1 MTDKSA
7 PTSPTTTTTATAA
20 EEAERLAEQQFAR
33 RYRTLPMPWR
43 VVMVVLTLLVC
54 ALAINQIFNL
64 GFLVGHVILDARYLY
79 IYVGIILV
87 MTFIFFPLS
96 SRVKNDGVPWYDLIL
111 IATVIGVFGYF
122 AYHADQIVQRGWEFA
137 APDFATYLALIAW
150 VIVLEAGRRAGGL
163 PIFIVTLVIS
173 LYPVVAAKL
182 PDVIG
187 GAGMDLYQTAAF
199 HLFSEESIFGL
210 PTQVG
215 ALLVFGFLLF
225 GVALQYT
232 GAGKFFIDLSLAL
245 LGRLR
250 GGPAKVAILSSGLM
264 GSMSGGPVIN
274 VLTSGPF
281 TIPAM
286 IRVGFSRSYAAGVE
300 ANSSTGGVLMPPIMG
315 ATAFV
320 MANFLGVSYTTI
332 MIAAVIPAFLFF
344 FGLFVQIDAYA
355 ARNGIKGLPAE
366 EIPKLWPVLVS
377 GWHYIAILGLLVW
390 MLIELQREA
399 TAPFYA
405 TLILLIVN
413 QFTRNRFDWKRLID
427 FVKGV
432 GNILAELG
440 GILAA
445 VGLIIGALQ
454 ATGMAGTITN
464 DLVFLAGGSVLML
477 LVMGALTSFILGM
490 GLTVTAAYIML
501 AIILAPALIKAGVD
515 PLAAHM
521 FIMYWGML
529 SFITP
534 PVAIAA
540 FVAASV
546 AKCSPMQT
554 AFQAMVLGTVIYFI
568 PFFFVFNPA
577 LLMQG
582 AWAEILV
589 VLTTAVVGITIL
601 ANGLQGYLLG
611 VGDLGSGPPA
621 WAARA
626 LLITGG
632 LLLATPGG
640 GMLGIAHTT
649 LIAAAAILVALGAL
663 IGALRLRHAARR
675 PVAS

>member
-1 MTDKSA
+1 MSDKNTMTNSDSSA
-7 PTSPTTTTTATAA
+7 DF
-20 EEAERLAEQQFAR
+20 EAERQAEKLYGQ
-33 RYRTLPMPWR
+33 RYRTLSRPWW
-43 VVMVVLTLLVC
+43 VVMVALTLTLCV
-54 ALAINQIFNL
+54 LAINQIFNL
-64 GFLVGHVILDARYLY
+64 GFLIGHVILDARYLY
-79 IYVGIILV
+79 IYVAIILV
-87 MTFIFFPLS
+87 MTFIYFPATRRS
-96 SRVKNDGVPWYDLIL
+96 GGDKVPWYDFIL
-111 IATVIGVFGYF
+111 IIATAVIFGYF
-122 AYHADQIVQRGWEFA
+122 AYHAEAIVLRGWEFA
-137 APDFATYLALIAW
+137 APEFATYMALAAW
-150 VIVLEAGRRAGGL
+150 IIVLEAGRRAGGM
-163 PIFIVTLVIS
+163 PIFITTLLIS
-173 LYPVVAAKL
+173 LYPLVAERM
-182 PDVIG
+182 PDVI
-187 GAGMDLYQTAAF
+187 AGSGKDLLGTAAF
-199 HLFSEESIFGL
+199 HLFSEESVFGV

-232 GAGKFFIDLSLAL
+232 GAGKFFLDLAFAL
-245 LGRLR
+245 LGRYR
-250 GGPAKVAILSSGLM
+250 GGPAKVAIFSSGLM

-274 VLTSGPF
+274 VLTTGPL

-286 IRVGFSRSYAAGVE
+286 RRIGFSRKHAAGIE
-300 ANSSTGGVLMPPIMG
+300 ACASTGGVLMPPIMG

-332 MIAAVIPAFLFF
+332 IIAALIPSMLYFY
-344 FGLFVQIDAYA
+344 GLFIQIDAYA
-355 ARNGIKGLPAE
+355 ARNNLKGLPAE
-366 EIPKLWPVLVS
+366 EIPSVWTVLKG
-377 GWHYIAILGLLVW
+377 GWHYIAVFALLIW
-390 MLIELQREA
+390 MLIYLQREA

-405 TLILLIVN
+405 TLILFIMN
-413 QFTRNRFDWKRLID
+413 QFTRHRMSFVQFVD
-427 FVKGV
+427 FIKGV
-432 GNILAELG
+432 GRILAELG

-454 ATGMAGTITN
+454 GTGMAGTITN
-464 DLVFLAGGSVLML
+464 DLIFLAGGSVLML
-477 LVMGALTSFILGM
+477 LLMGALTSFILGM

-501 AIILAPALIKAGVD
+501 AIILAPALVRAGID

-554 AFQAMVLGTVIYFI
+554 AVQAMVLGTVIYFI

-582 AWAEILV
+582 AWPEILV
-589 VLTTAVVGITIL
+589 VLVTAIIGITIL

-611 VGDLGSGPPA
+611 VGDLGKGPPG
-621 WAARA
+621 WVARA
-626 LLITGG
+626 LLIVGG

-640 GMLGIAHTT
+640 GMLGIDHLT
-649 LIAAAAILVALGAL
+649 LSGVAAALVALGAL
-663 IGALRLRHAARR
+663 VGKLRLRAIAQR
-675 PVAS
+675 PSAY

>member
-1 MTDKSA
+1 MPQDTPSA
-7 PTSPTTTTTATAA
+7 STAQGL
-20 EEAERLAEQQFAR
+20 EQEAQRLAEQKFAL
-33 RYRTLPMPWR
+33 RYRTLSKSGQIIMLLLT
-43 VVMVVLTLLVC
+43 VLIC
-54 ALAINQIFNL
+54 SLAINQIFNL
-64 GFLVGHVILDARYLY
+64 GFFVGHVILDARYLY

-87 MTFIFFPLS
+87 MTFMYFPLT
-96 SRVKNDGVPWYDLIL
+96 SRSANDRVPWYDLL
-111 IATVIGVFGYF
+111 IIAVIIGVFGYF
-122 AYHADQIVQRGWEFA
+122 AYSAEHIVLRGWEFA
-137 APDFATYLALIAW
+137 APDFAAYMALIAW
-150 VIVLEAGRRAGGL
+150 IIVLEAGRRAGGL
-163 PIFIVTLVIS
+163 PIFIITLIIS

-187 GAGMDLYQTAAF
+187 GAGMNLMDTAAF
-199 HLFSEESIFGL
+199 HMFSEESVFGL

-225 GVALQYT
+225 GVALMYT

-245 LGRLR
+245 LGRFR
-250 GGPAKVAILSSGLM
+250 GGPAKVAIVSSGLM

-274 VLTSGPF
+274 VLTSAPF

-286 IRVGFSRSYAAGVE
+286 CRVGFSRTYAAGVE

-315 ATAFV
+315 ATAFI

-332 MIAAVIPAFLFF
+332 MIAAVIPALLFF

-355 ARNGIKGLPAE
+355 ARYGIKGLPAA
-366 EIPKLWPVLVS
+366 EIPKIWPVLKS
-377 GWHYIAILGLLVW
+377 GWHYIAILALLVW
-390 MLIELQREA
+390 MLIYLQREA

-405 TLILLIVN
+405 TLILLIAN
-413 QFTRNRFDWKRLID
+413 QFTKNRLDWKGFID
-427 FVKGV
+427 FIKGT

-464 DLVFLAGGSVLML
+464 DLVFLAGGSIIML

-490 GLTVTAAYIML
+490 GLTVTAAYVML

-546 AKCSPMQT
+546 ARCSPMQT
-554 AFQAMVLGTVIYFI
+554 AVQAMVLGTVIYFI

-582 AWAEILV
+582 AWTEILI
-589 VLTTAVVGITIL
+589 VLTTAIIGITIL

-611 VGDLGSGPPA
+611 VGDLGNSPLG
-621 WAARA
+621 WLSRA
-626 LLITGG
+626 LLIAGG

-640 GMLGIAHTT
+640 GMLGVGHGTLAAAAVA
-649 LIAAAAILVALGAL
+649 LIAAGAL
-663 IGALRLRHAARR
+663 IGKLRLRYALQR
-675 PVAS
+675 PQAL

>member
-1 MTDKSA
+1 MTHPSD
-7 PTSPTTTTTATAA
+7 PTRPALSAA
-20 EEAERLAEQQFAR
+20 EEAERLAEQQIAR
-33 RYRTLPMPWR
+33 RYRALPMPWR
-43 VVMVVLTLLVC
+43 VVMLVLTLLIC

-64 GFLVGHVILDARYLY
+64 GFFVGHVILDARYLY

-96 SRVKNDGVPWYDLIL
+96 SRAKNDGVPWYDLVV
-111 IATVIGVFGYF
+111 IAIVIGIFGYF
-122 AYHADQIVQRGWEFA
+122 AWHADQIVQRGWEFA

-163 PIFIVTLVIS
+163 PIFVVTLVIS
-173 LYPVVAAKL
+173 LYPVVAASL

-232 GAGKFFIDLSLAL
+232 GAGKFFIDLSLAM

-286 IRVGFSRSYAAGVE
+286 IRVGFSRTYAAGVE

-332 MIAAVIPAFLFF
+332 MIAALIPAFLFF
-344 FGLFVQIDAYA
+344 FGLYVQIDAYA
-355 ARNGIKGLPAE
+355 AKNGIKGLPAA
-366 EIPKLWPVLVS
+366 EIPRLWPVLVS
-377 GWHYIAILGLLVW
+377 GWHYIAILALLVW
-390 MLIELQREA
+390 MLIYLQREA

-405 TLILLIVN
+405 TLILLIAN
-413 QFTRNRFDWKRLID
+413 QFTRHRFTVKQFLD

-582 AWAEILV
+582 AWLEILV
-589 VLTTAVVGITIL
+589 VLTTAIVGITIL

-626 LLITGG
+626 LLIAGG

-640 GMLGIAHTT
+640 GMLGIGHGT
-649 LIAAAAILVALGAL
+649 LVGAAAVLVALGAG
-663 IGALRLRHAARR
+663 IGVLRLRHAARQPAR
-675 PVAS
+675 MTP

>member
-1 MTDKSA
+1 MSDK
-7 PTSPTTTTTATAA
+7 PTSTEPALSADQ
-20 EEAERLAEQQFAR
+20 EAERQAEKLFGQ
-33 RYRTLPMPWR
+33 RYRTLSRSWNIIML
-43 VVMVVLTLLVC
+43 VLTLLIC

-64 GFLVGHVILDARYLY
+64 GFFVGQVILDARYLY
-79 IYVGIILV
+79 IYVAIILV
-87 MTFIFFPLS
+87 MTFIYFPISRS
-96 SRVKNDGVPWYDLIL
+96 SGSDSVPWYDLII
-111 IATVIGVFGYF
+111 IAITTIVFGYF
-122 AYHADQIVQRGWEFA
+122 AYNADRIVLRGWEFA
-137 APDFATYLALIAW
+137 APEFATYMALVAW
-150 VIVLEAGRRAGGL
+150 VIVLEAGRRAGGM
-163 PIFIVTLVIS
+163 PIFITTLVIS
-173 LYPVVAAKL
+173 LYPLVAEQM
-182 PDVIG
+182 PNVIA
-187 GAGMDLYQTAAF
+187 GAGKDLFQTAAF
-199 HLFSEESIFGL
+199 HLFSEESVFGV

-232 GAGKFFIDLSLAL
+232 GAGKFFLDLAFAL
-245 LGRLR
+245 LGRYR
-250 GGPAKVAILSSGLM
+250 GGPAKVAIFSSGLM

-274 VLTSGPF
+274 VLTTGPL

-286 IRVGFSRSYAAGVE
+286 RRIGFSRKYAAGVE
-300 ANSSTGGVLMPPIMG
+300 ACASTGGVLMPPIMG

-332 MIAAVIPAFLFF
+332 IVAALIPSLLYFY
-344 FGLFVQIDAYA
+344 GLFVQIDAYA
-355 ARNGIKGLPAE
+355 ARHNLKGLPVE
-366 EIPKLWPVLVS
+366 DIPRVWPVLKG
-377 GWHYIAILGLLVW
+377 GWHYIAVFALLIW
-390 MLIELQREA
+390 MLIYLQREA

-405 TLILLIVN
+405 TLILFVMN
-413 QFTRNRFDWKRLID
+413 QFTRHRISFIQLID
-427 FVKGV
+427 FIKGI
-432 GNILAELG
+432 GRILAELG

-454 ATGMAGTITN
+454 GTGMAGTITN
-464 DLVFLAGGSVLML
+464 DLIFLAGGSVLML
-477 LVMGALTSFILGM
+477 LLMGALTSFILGM

-501 AIILAPALIKAGVD
+501 AIILAPALVRAGID

-554 AFQAMVLGTVIYFI
+554 AVQAMVLGTVIYFI

-582 AWAEILV
+582 AWSEILV
-589 VLTTAVVGITIL
+589 VLVTAIIGITIL

-611 VGDLGSGPPA
+611 VGDLGKGLYG
-621 WAARA
+621 WVARG
-626 LLITGG
+626 LLIVGG

-640 GMLGIAHTT
+640 GMLGVGHLT
-649 LIAAAAILVALGAL
+649 LFSVAAVLVALGAL
-663 IGALRLRHAARR
+663 VGKLRLRAVARQP
-675 PVAS
+675 PVSIDA

>member
-1 MTDKSA
+1 MADKPA
-7 PTSPTTTTTATAA
+7 THPDPGPTSEQEAA
-20 EEAERLAEQQFAR
+20 RLAEQKFDQ
-33 RYRTLPMPWR
+33 RYRKLSPPWQL
-43 VVMVVLTLLVC
+43 VMLLLTLTVC
-54 ALAINQIFNL
+54 VLAINQIFNL
-64 GFLVGHVILDARYLY
+64 GFLVGHVILDARYLF
-79 IYVGIILV
+79 IYVAIILV

-96 SRVKNDGVPWYDLIL
+96 RRTAGRGMRWYDLVL
-111 IATVIGVFGYF
+111 IAVTIAVFGYF
-122 AYHADQIVQRGWEFA
+122 AYHADRIVLRGWEFA
-137 APDFATYLALIAW
+137 APEYATYMALVAW
-150 VIVLEAGRRAGGL
+150 IIVLEAGRRAGGM
-163 PIFIVTLVIS
+163 PIFVVTLLIS
-173 LYPVVAAKL
+173 LYPVVAEHL
-182 PDVIG
+182 PTVVA
-187 GAGMDLYQTAAF
+187 GAGKGLLETAAF
-199 HLFSEESIFGL
+199 HMFSTESVFGL

-245 LGRLR
+245 LGRHR
-250 GGPAKVAILSSGLM
+250 GGPAKVAILSSGFM
-264 GSMSGGPVIN
+264 ASMSGGPVIN

-286 IRVGFSRSYAAGVE
+286 CRVGFSRTYAAGVE
-300 ANSSTGGVLMPPIMG
+300 ANASTGGVLMPPIMG

-320 MANFLGVSYTTI
+320 MATFLGVSYTTV
-332 MIAAVIPAFLFF
+332 MIAALIPALLFF
-344 FGLFVQIDAYA
+344 FGLFIQIDAYS
-355 ARNGIKGLPAE
+355 ARHGIKGLPAA
-366 EIPKLWPVLVS
+366 EIPRAWPVLLS
-377 GWHYIAILGLLVW
+377 GWHYIAILALLVW
-390 MLIELQREA
+390 MLIYLQREA

-413 QFTRNRFDWKRLID
+413 QFTRNRLSWKQFID
-427 FVKGV
+427 FIKGI

-454 ATGMAGTITN
+454 GTGMAGTITN
-464 DLVFLAGGSVLML
+464 DLIFLAGGSVLML
-477 LVMGALTSFILGM
+477 LLMGALTSFVLGM
-490 GLTVTAAYIML
+490 GLTVTAAYVLL
-501 AIILAPALIKAGVD
+501 AIILAPALIRAGVD

-546 AKCSPMQT
+546 ARCSPMQT
-554 AFQAMVLGTVIYFI
+554 SLQAMLLGTVIYFI

-582 AWAEILV
+582 AWTEVFLV
-589 VLTTAVVGITIL
+589 LITALVGIAIL

-611 VGDLGSGPPA
+611 IGSLGSGPPG
-621 WAARA
+621 WLARG
-626 LLITGG
+626 LLIGGG

-640 GMLGIAHTT
+640 GMLGIGHTT
-649 LIAAAAILVALGAL
+649 LIGVAAVLVALGAL
-663 IGALRLRHAARR
+663 IGKLRLRQAVHRPAA
-675 PVAS
+675 P

>member
-1 MTDKSA
+1 
-7 PTSPTTTTTATAA
+7 
-20 EEAERLAEQQFAR
+20 
-33 RYRTLPMPWR
+33 MPWR
-43 VVMVVLTLLVC
+43 VVMLVLTLLIC
-54 ALAINQIFNL
+54 TLAINQIFNL
-64 GFLVGHVILDARYLY
+64 GFFVGHVILDARYLY
-79 IYVGIILV
+79 IYVGIVLV
-87 MTFIFFPLS
+87 MTFIFFPPA
-96 SRVKNDGVPWYDLIL
+96 RRARNDGVPWYDLIL
-111 IATVIGVFGYF
+111 IAAVVGIFGYF
-122 AYHADQIVQRGWEFA
+122 AWHADQIVQRGWEFA
-137 APDFATYLALIAW
+137 APDVATYLALVAW

-163 PIFIVTLVIS
+163 PIFVVTLLIS
-173 LYPVVAAKL
+173 LYPVVAASL

-286 IRVGFSRSYAAGVE
+286 IRVGFSRPYAAGVE

-332 MIAAVIPAFLFF
+332 MIAALIPAFLFF
-344 FGLFVQIDAYA
+344 YGLYVQIDAYA
-355 ARNGIKGLPAE
+355 AKHDIKGLPAE
-366 EIPKLWPVLVS
+366 EIPRLWPVLVS
-377 GWHYIAILGLLVW
+377 GWHYIAILALLVW
-390 MLIELQREA
+390 MLIYLQREA

-413 QFTRNRFDWKRLID
+413 QFTRHRFDRRQLLD
-427 FVKGV
+427 FVRGV

-554 AFQAMVLGTVIYFI
+554 ALQAMVLGTVIYFI

-582 AWAEILV
+582 AWLEILV
-589 VLTTAVVGITIL
+589 VLATAVVGITIL

-611 VGDLGSGPPA
+611 VGDLGRGPPG

-640 GMLGIAHTT
+640 GLLGIGHAA
-649 LIAAAAILVALGAL
+649 LIGAAAVLVALGAA
-663 IGALRLRHAARR
+663 IGLLRQRHAARR
-675 PVAS
+675 PARITP